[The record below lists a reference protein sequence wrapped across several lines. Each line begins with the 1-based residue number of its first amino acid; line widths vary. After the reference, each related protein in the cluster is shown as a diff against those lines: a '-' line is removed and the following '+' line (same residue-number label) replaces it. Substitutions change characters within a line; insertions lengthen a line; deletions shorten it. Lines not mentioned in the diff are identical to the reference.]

1 MRVAS
6 IILSFGLTAFVIVQG
21 APTLQ
26 HDESVAELVD
36 YFTTRKGV
44 YYSPKQQIRYE
55 KGMMGVFATQRIEKG
70 ELLCSVPW
78 HATINAGRP
87 IDYPSHL
94 VCDTVRNLVR
104 EMKLGDE
111 SEFGPYVKYL
121 LNQRHGQLPS
131 AWSKP
136 AKELLR
142 RVLDDVLPPFEA
154 TDLLTGDW
162 HDACGGA
169 DNALENNAAMLVIQR
184 AEDDLMVPV
193 YDFYN
198 HRNGDYLNTVNHR
211 RSQTSFDVTAARGI
225 EVGEQIYISYNMCS
239 NCGNR
244 ADTFGTPDMFRD
256 YGFVEAMPQRWVF
269 FDQHYIFDLHETDIN
284 SDSGSLEVSFPRRG
298 RPGSAAVREE
308 ALLFFRQ
315 QIMRLEKLK
324 IMEEMKESPL
334 TSGTESMSEY
344 EWDTIWRYSDAI
356 VTALKHLLEEELGSE
371 YDKEAEST
379 LYESL
384 EGSLPDQIFY
394 ASSPIK
400 YTATCDNEEAMR
412 CEGHTILES
421 PESLYQEVIF
431 FDMPDGDMCL
441 EIDEVIQTCAKYRPH
456 YHELV
461 VDFPARYIDPVRRI
475 LFVGGGD
482 SMILA
487 EALKYPALELVVG
500 LELDQV
506 IVRNSFKYF
515 HTQPHFDD
523 KRVEWWFGD
532 AVKSLKLLPKEYFG
546 SFDLVLVDLSETV
559 ASFAVTEHLDML
571 EALALLLSPQGI
583 MVKNEWVYLDKMSSI
598 FQYTARLN
606 MQDVPLICE
615 QALTMGSQTVDFF
628 NHRPND
634 HNITRRLLGPQVDI
648 DERYNIFHDYQKNN
662 LETSKTC
669 DALEESSSDQ
679 EDGAAGVLLVVNAE
693 NTHVPLAP
701 FGDIEMSLVAAFE
714 SLALKVLSSS
724 SSTSEGG
731 GTFGTFVF
739 EEGYVSARTWPEQNY
754 CAFDIHLWG
763 GFSMHESIKDALLKV
778 VGSDEGSSYRVVGGG
793 MLGASSWHR
802 DKDMIGPRSAHA
814 ESCSAAS
821 ASAAVS
827 TSNSQHLATAGTV
840 LKESLEIIKTNTG
853 TALVVCGPEGKPC
866 PAKDVLSTSTALWTC
881 DNLGSADSYNMIEC
895 ENQVLNYL
903 SEVVST
909 SGRIG
914 AIVVDES
921 VPVTML
927 GVVNS
932 ILGSNFRMDE
942 LLADPLRFVVLM
954 ADDDD
959 VMRRKHN
966 FLDKIRKNIAN
977 DPVFKAELVLAS
989 AKGRM
994 EMGIVSADD
1003 EDFFPRL
1010 YNVTSDIEAHSD
1022 LDVQVR
1028 KVLGGRWKEQ
1038 SEAEYNPREY
1048 RLEDYDISP
1057 GVEQFLGQKP
1067 MGRQSIFQLEVA
1079 KDKTISRTDI
1089 ERALLSTF
1097 SKMHISI
1104 SELKTETEIGDG
1116 FATSILSPT
1125 TTAVVLWD
1133 GNSSIHINL
1142 FSHNDSAELSN
1153 TFIRELMGKI
1163 PVNMIQRDEQPR
1175 GTGRVVNFGSDIAP
1189 VEKESGKGM
1198 QDNTSGTLDRPMIS
1212 YECPILEPGSGE
1224 NDIAGYFD
1232 YYDND
1237 RERHANNVK
1246 KSVDYYTKGFRSSSF
1261 GGRAWTYSEM
1271 KQYSTE
1277 YKAKYYGDALKNGD
1291 WIYEGA
1297 SGEAFNLLMT
1307 LEILKEERGIENL
1320 RAFGSD
1326 YLAESAKVADELF
1339 TAQAEAN
1346 SWILKG
1352 KFCRAD
1358 STDLSFVPANTFDL
1372 AFTYVDP
1379 MVDALHL
1386 FGDDVSFDERVA
1398 EMKEYCES
1406 DDEEEQEIVDE
1417 DQEAQEEWHSKW
1429 VKELIRITKPGG
1441 AIIIEDVDTPICN
1454 ESSEWGGVA
1463 TDWWKDAVEE
1473 YGWDVDPSSIDIVF
1487 GAWYGH
1493 R

>member
-1 MRVAS
+1 
-6 IILSFGLTAFVIVQG
+6 
-21 APTLQ
+21 
-26 HDESVAELVD
+26 
-36 YFTTRKGV
+36 
-44 YYSPKQQIRYE
+44 
-55 KGMMGVFATQRIEKG
+55 
-70 ELLCSVPW
+70 
-78 HATINAGRP
+78 
-87 IDYPSHL
+87 
-94 VCDTVRNLVR
+94 
-104 EMKLGDE
+104 
-111 SEFGPYVKYL
+111 
-121 LNQRHGQLPS
+121 
-131 AWSKP
+131 
-136 AKELLR
+136 
-142 RVLDDVLPPFEA
+142 
-154 TDLLTGDW
+154 
-162 HDACGGA
+162 
-169 DNALENNAAMLVIQR
+169 
-184 AEDDLMVPV
+184 
-193 YDFYN
+193 
-198 HRNGDYLNTVNHR
+198 
-211 RSQTSFDVTAARGI
+211 
-225 EVGEQIYISYNMCS
+225 
-239 NCGNR
+239 
-244 ADTFGTPDMFRD
+244 MFRD

-269 FDQHYIFDLHETDIN
+269 FNQHYSFDLQETDIN
-284 SDSGSLEVSFPRRG
+284 SDSGSLEISFPGRG
-298 RPGSAAVREE
+298 RPRSKAMHEA
-308 ALLFFRQ
+308 ALLVFRQ

-324 IMEEMKESPL
+324 IMEKMKASPL
-334 TSGTESMSEY
+334 TSGTESMSQH

-356 VTALKHLLEEELGSE
+356 VTALKHLLEEELGSG
-371 YDKEAEST
+371 YDKGAEST

-384 EGSLPDQIFY
+384 EESLPDEIFY
-394 ASSPIK
+394 ATSPIK
-400 YTATCDNEEAMR
+400 YTATCDNEEAMLF
-412 CEGHTILES
+412 EGHTILEN
-421 PESLYQEVIF
+421 PESLYQEVLF

-441 EIDEVIQTCAKYRPH
+441 EIDGVIQTCAKYRPH

-461 VDFPARYIDPVRRI
+461 VDIPARYIDPVRRI

-523 KRVEWWFGD
+523 KRVQWWFGD

-559 ASFAVTEHLDML
+559 ASFAVTGHLDML
-571 EALALLLSPQGI
+571 EALALLLTPQGI
-583 MVKNEWVYLDKMSSI
+583 MIKNEWVYLDKMSSI

-606 MQDVPLICE
+606 MQNVPYICE
-615 QALTMGSQTVDFF
+615 QALTMGSQMVDFF
-628 NHRPND
+628 NHLPNE

-648 DERYNIFHDYQKNN
+648 DERFYMFHDYQNNN

-693 NTHVPLAP
+693 NTRVPLAP
-701 FGDIEMSLVAAFE
+701 FSDIELSLVAALE
-714 SLALKVLSSS
+714 SHGLKLLSSS

-739 EEGYVSARTWPEQNY
+739 QEGYISARTWPEQNY

-763 GFSMHESIKDALLKV
+763 GFTKHKSIKETLLKV

-793 MLGASSWHR
+793 MLGASSWHE
-802 DKDMIGPRSAHA
+802 DKNTIGPRSAHA
-814 ESCSAAS
+814 ESCSAALS
-821 ASAAVS
+821 SAAAS
-827 TSNSQHLATAGTV
+827 TSNAQHLGTAGTV
-840 LKESLEIIKTNTG
+840 LKESLEIIKTSTG
-853 TALVVCGPEGKPC
+853 TALVICGPEGEAC
-866 PAKDVLSTSTALWTC
+866 LAKDVLSSSATAPIAKSVSTLWTC
-881 DNLGSADSYNMIEC
+881 NNLGSADSYNMIDC

-903 SEVVST
+903 SEIVST
-909 SGRIG
+909 SGKIG

-921 VPVTML
+921 VPITML
-927 GVVNS
+927 GVINS
-932 ILGSNFRMDE
+932 ILGSNLRMDE

-989 AKGRM
+989 SKGRM
-994 EMGIVSADD
+994 EMGILSADD

-1010 YNVTSDIEAHSD
+1010 YNVTRDIEAHSD
-1022 LDVQVR
+1022 LDVQLR

-1089 ERALLSTF
+1089 ESALLSTF

-1104 SELKTETEIGDG
+1104 SELKTVTEVGDG
-1116 FATSILSPT
+1116 FATVILSFK

-1142 FSHNDSAELSN
+1142 FSNNDSAELSN
-1153 TFIRELMGKI
+1153 TFIKELMGKI
-1163 PVNMIQRDEQPR
+1163 PVKMIQRDEQPR
-1175 GTGRVVNFGSDIAP
+1175 GTGRVVNFGSDVTAL
-1189 VEKESGKGM
+1189 EKKSGKGM
-1198 QDNTSGTLDRPMIS
+1198 QEDTSGTLDRPMIS
-1212 YECPILEPGSGE
+1212 YECPTLEPGSSE

-1232 YYDND
+1232 YYDSD

-1271 KQYSTE
+1271 KQHSTE

-1386 FGDDVSFDERVA
+1386 FGDDASFDERVA

-1406 DDEEEQEIVDE
+1406 DDEEDQEIVDE

-1441 AIIIEDVDTPICN
+1441 AIIIGKFVIC
-1454 ESSEWGGVA
+1454 ES
-1463 TDWWKDAVEE
+1463 KN
-1473 YGWDVDPSSIDIVF
+1473 F
-1487 GAWYGH
+1487 G
-1493 R
+1493 RLSV